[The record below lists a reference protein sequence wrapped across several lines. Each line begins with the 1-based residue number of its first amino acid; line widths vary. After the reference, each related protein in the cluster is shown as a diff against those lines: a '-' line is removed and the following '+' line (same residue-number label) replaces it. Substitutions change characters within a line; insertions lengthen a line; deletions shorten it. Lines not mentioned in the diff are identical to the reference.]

1 MFNSRAGHGSS
12 ITLSRCRCRE
22 GIKLSR
28 AHTSFVCHVGDV
40 VNPPACRN
48 SVEQLGLVEDRVGL
62 LMGRLDTVNIWDKR
76 QEMDDEQFSPVVSTA
91 KKVKCFS

>member
-1 MFNSRAGHGSS
+1 M
-12 ITLSRCRCRE
+12 
-22 GIKLSR
+22 SR

-40 VNPPACRN
+40 ANPPACRN
-48 SVEQLGLVEDRVGL
+48 SVEQLGLVEDRLGL